1 MMGRHPQQ
9 RRPSVMVASKGALIC
24 NEEEDED
31 TCVRRGGKRE
41 EDGIGRISAERYDV
55 GRLRRRRLNRPG
67 SCVWLCLLK
76 KKLCLVGISVA
87 LPDCNFINRALLG
100 FKQI

>member
-76 KKLCLVGISVA
+76 KKVVFGWDQRCITRLQTISF
-87 LPDCNFINRALLG
+87 L
-100 FKQI
+100 